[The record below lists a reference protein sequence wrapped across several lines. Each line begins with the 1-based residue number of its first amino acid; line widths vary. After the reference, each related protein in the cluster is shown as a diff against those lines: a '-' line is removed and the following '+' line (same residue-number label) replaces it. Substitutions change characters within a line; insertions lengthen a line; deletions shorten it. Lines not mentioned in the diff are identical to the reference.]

1 MAADPLRTPEPS
13 ATTAPSPPSPPSAPT
28 TRTWFVT
35 GASRGLGRA
44 ITVAALERG
53 DRVAATARDLSA
65 LDDLVARH
73 GDAVVPL
80 RLDVTDPDQARAAV
94 RAATRALGRLDVV
107 VNNAGY
113 GLFGTVEEI
122 TPAQLR
128 AQLDVNLFGVLHV
141 TQAVLPV
148 LRGQGAG
155 HIVQVSS
162 SSGVAAWP
170 GLGGYSASKW
180 ALEGLSESLAQEVA
194 GFGVHVTLVEP
205 GPVDTAWRDA
215 SAVRAA
221 QLPAYDA
228 LRAAAW
234 HPPGSSSPADVARV
248 VLAVVDADEPP
259 LRILVGDLA
268 AGAVLPITEERVDA
282 WRRWEALGRSAG

>member
-1 MAADPLRTPEPS
+1 M
-13 ATTAPSPPSPPSAPT
+13 

-35 GASRGLGRA
+35 GAGRGLGRA
-44 ITVAALERG
+44 IATAALERG
-53 DRVAATARDLSA
+53 DRVAATARDLAS
-65 LDDLVARH
+65 LDDLVAEH

-80 RLDVTDPDQARAAV
+80 RLDVTDPDQAGAAV
-94 RAATRALGRLDVV
+94 RTAAERLGRIDVV

-113 GLFGTVEEI
+113 GLFGYVEEI
-122 TPAQLR
+122 TPEQLR
-128 AQLDVNLFGVLHV
+128 EQLEVNLLGVLHV
-141 TQAVLPV
+141 TQAALPV
-148 LRGQGAG
+148 LRAQGSG
-155 HIVQVSS
+155 HVVQVSS

-194 GFGVHVTLVEP
+194 GFGIHVTLVEP
-205 GPVDTAWRDA
+205 GPVDTEWRGE
-215 SAVRAA
+215 SAVRATP
-221 QLPAYDA
+221 LPAYDA

-248 VLAVVDADEPP
+248 VLAIVDADEPP

-268 AGAVLPITEERVDA
+268 ADAVLPITEERVAA
-282 WRRWEALGRSAG
+282 WRRWEDLGRSPG

>member
-1 MAADPLRTPEPS
+1 MATDSMSVTP
-13 ATTAPSPPSPPSAPT
+13 APT
-28 TRTWFVT
+28 GLTERALGPDLARGMTWFVT

-44 ITVAALERG
+44 ITTAALARG
-53 DRVAATARDLSA
+53 DRVAATARDVDT
-65 LDDLVARH
+65 LDDLVAEH

-80 RLDVTDPDQARAAV
+80 RLDVTDPAQAVAAV
-94 RAATRALGRLDVV
+94 RTAAERLGGIDVV
-107 VNNAGY
+107 VNNAGH
-113 GLFGTVEEI
+113 GLFGYVEEI
-122 TPAQLR
+122 TAEQLR
-128 AQLDVNLFGVLHV
+128 DQLEVNLFGVLHV
-141 TQAVLPV
+141 TQAALPV
-148 LRGQGAG
+148 LRAQGSG
-155 HIVQVSS
+155 HVVQVSS

-194 GFGVHVTLVEP
+194 GFGIRVTLVEP
-205 GPVDTAWRDA
+205 GPVDTEWRGE

-221 QLPAYDA
+221 RLPAYDA
-228 LRAAAW
+228 LRAASW

-268 AGAVLPITEERVDA
+268 ADAVIPITEERLA
-282 WRRWEALGRSAG
+282 GWRRWEDLGRSAG

>member
-1 MAADPLRTPEPS
+1 M
-13 ATTAPSPPSPPSAPT
+13 
-28 TRTWFVT
+28 TRRVWFVT
-35 GASRGLGRA
+35 GAGRGLGHA
-44 ITVAALERG
+44 ITRAALARG
-53 DRVAATARDLSA
+53 DRVAAAARDPRV
-65 LDDLVARH
+65 LDDLVAEH
-73 GDAVVPL
+73 GDAVAPL
-80 RLDVTDPDQARAAV
+80 RLDVTDADQAAAAV
-94 RAATRALGRLDVV
+94 GAATDRFGRLDVV

-113 GLFGTVEEI
+113 GLFGYVEEI

-128 AQLDVNLFGVLHV
+128 DQLEVNLLGVLHV

-148 LRGQGAG
+148 LRAQASG
-155 HIVQVSS
+155 HVVQVSS

-205 GPVDTAWRDA
+205 GPVDTAWRDE
-215 SAVRAA
+215 SAVRATP
-221 QLPAYDA
+221 LPAYDA

-234 HPPGSSSPADVARV
+234 HPPGSSTPEEVARV

-268 AGAVLPITEERVDA
+268 ADAVLPLTEERLA
-282 WRRWEALGRSAG
+282 GWRRWEGLGRSAG

>member
-1 MAADPLRTPEPS
+1 MKADPRPH
-13 ATTAPSPPSPPSAPT
+13 AAPPAAAGG

-44 ITVAALERG
+44 VTAAALERG
-53 DRVAATARDLSA
+53 DRVAATARDLA
-65 LDDLVARH
+65 TLDKLVAEH
-73 GDAVVPL
+73 GDAVLPL
-80 RLDVTDPDQARAAV
+80 RLDVTDPDQARVAV
-94 RAATRALGRLDVV
+94 RTAADELGRLDVV

-122 TPAQLR
+122 TPEQLR

-141 TQAVLPV
+141 TQAALPV
-148 LRGQGAG
+148 LRAQGAG

-194 GFGVHVTLVEP
+194 GFGIHVTLVEP
-205 GPVDTAWRDA
+205 GPVDTGWRGA

-221 QLPAYDA
+221 ELPAYDA

-234 HPPGSSSPADVARV
+234 HPPGSSSPADVAQV
-248 VLAVVDADEPP
+248 ILAVVDADEPP

-268 AGAVLPITEERVDA
+268 VDAVLPITQERITA
-282 WRRWEALGRSAG
+282 WRGWEDLGRSAG

>member
-1 MAADPLRTPEPS
+1 M
-13 ATTAPSPPSPPSAPT
+13 
-28 TRTWFVT
+28 T

-44 ITVAALERG
+44 IAEAALQRG
-53 DRVAATARDLSA
+53 DRVAATARDLAS
-65 LDDLVARH
+65 LDDLVAEH

-80 RLDVTDPDQARAAV
+80 RLDVTDPDQAGAAV
-94 RAATRALGRLDVV
+94 RAAVERLGRIDVV

-113 GLFGTVEEI
+113 GLFGYVEEI
-122 TPAQLR
+122 TPEQLR
-128 AQLDVNLFGVLHV
+128 EQLEVNLLGVLHV
-141 TQAVLPV
+141 TQAALPV
-148 LRGQGAG
+148 LRAQGSG
-155 HIVQVSS
+155 HVVQVSS

-180 ALEGLSESLAQEVA
+180 ALEGLTESLAQEVA
-194 GFGVHVTLVEP
+194 GFGIHVTLVEP
-205 GPVDTAWRDA
+205 GPVDTAWRGE
-215 SAVRAA
+215 SAVHAA

-248 VLAVVDADEPP
+248 VLAIVDADEPP

-268 AGAVLPITEERVDA
+268 ADAVLPITEERIAA
-282 WRRWEALGRSAG
+282 WRRWEDLGRSPG

>member
-1 MAADPLRTPEPS
+1 MSRA
-13 ATTAPSPPSPPSAPT
+13 
-28 TRTWFVT
+28 WFVT

-44 ITVAALERG
+44 IATAALERG
-53 DRVAATARDLSA
+53 DRVAATARDVAA
-65 LDDLVARH
+65 LDDLVAEH

-80 RLDVTDPDQARAAV
+80 RLDVTDRAEVMTAV
-94 RAATRALGRLDVV
+94 RTAAERLGRLDVV

-113 GLFGTVEEI
+113 GLFGYVEEI
-122 TPAQLR
+122 TPEQLR
-128 AQLDVNLFGVLHV
+128 DQLDANLFGVLHV
-141 TQAVLPV
+141 TQAALPV
-148 LRGQGAG
+148 LRAQGSG
-155 HIVQVSS
+155 HVVQVSS

-180 ALEGLSESLAQEVA
+180 ALEGLSEALAQEVA
-194 GFGVHVTLVEP
+194 GFGIRVTLVEP
-205 GPVDTAWRDA
+205 GPVDTGWREE

-221 QLPAYDA
+221 PLPAYDA

-248 VLAVVDADEPP
+248 VLAVADADEPP

-268 AGAVLPITEERVDA
+268 ADAVLPLTEERLA
-282 WRRWEALGRSAG
+282 GWRRWEDVGRSAD

>member
-1 MAADPLRTPEPS
+1 MKADPGPH
-13 ATTAPSPPSPPSAPT
+13 AAPPAVAGG

-44 ITVAALERG
+44 VTTAALERG
-53 DRVAATARDLSA
+53 DRVAATARDLA
-65 LDDLVARH
+65 TLDDLVAEH
-73 GDAVVPL
+73 GDAVLPL
-80 RLDVTDPDQARAAV
+80 RLDVTHPEQARTAV
-94 RAATRALGRLDVV
+94 RTAARELGRIDVV

-122 TPAQLR
+122 TPEQLR

-141 TQAVLPV
+141 TQVALPV
-148 LRGQGAG
+148 LRAQGAG

-194 GFGVHVTLVEP
+194 GFGIHVTLVEP
-205 GPVDTAWRDA
+205 GPVDTEWRGG

-221 QLPAYDA
+221 ELPAYDA

-268 AGAVLPITEERVDA
+268 VDAVLPITQERISA
-282 WRRWEALGRSAG
+282 WRRWEELGRSAG

>member
-1 MAADPLRTPEPS
+1 
-13 ATTAPSPPSPPSAPT
+13 
-28 TRTWFVT
+28 V
-35 GASRGLGRA
+35 G
-44 ITVAALERG
+44 ER
-53 DRVAATARDLSA
+53 
-65 LDDLVARH
+65 

-80 RLDVTDPDQARAAV
+80 RLDVTDPAQAVTAV
-94 RAATRALGRLDVV
+94 RTAVERLGRIDVV

-113 GLFGTVEEI
+113 GLFGYVEEI
-122 TPAQLR
+122 TPEQLR
-128 AQLDVNLFGVLHV
+128 DQLDVNLFGVLHV

-148 LRGQGAG
+148 LRAQGSG
-155 HIVQVSS
+155 HVVQVSS

-194 GFGVHVTLVEP
+194 GFGIRVTLVEP
-205 GPVDTAWRDA
+205 GPVDTAWRGEGA
-215 SAVRAA
+215 RAA

-228 LRAAAW
+228 LRAASW

-268 AGAVLPITEERVDA
+268 ADAVIPITEERLA
-282 WRRWEALGRSAG
+282 HWRRWEDLGRSAG

>member
-1 MAADPLRTPEPS
+1 M
-13 ATTAPSPPSPPSAPT
+13 

-35 GASRGLGRA
+35 GAGRGLGRT
-44 ITVAALERG
+44 ITAAALARG
-53 DRVAATARDLSA
+53 DRVAATARDVEA
-65 LDDLVARH
+65 LDDLVAEH

-80 RLDVTDPDQARAAV
+80 RLDVTDRAEAGAAV
-94 RAATRALGRLDVV
+94 RAAAERLGRIDVV
-107 VNNAGY
+107 VNNAGH
-113 GLFGTVEEI
+113 GLFGYVEEI
-122 TPAQLR
+122 TAEQLR
-128 AQLDVNLFGVLHV
+128 DQLEVNLFGALHV
-141 TQAVLPV
+141 TQAALPV
-148 LRGQGAG
+148 LRAQGSG
-155 HIVQVSS
+155 HVVQVSS

-180 ALEGLSESLAQEVA
+180 ALEGLSEALAQEVA
-194 GFGVHVTLVEP
+194 GFGIRVTLVEP
-205 GPVDTAWRDA
+205 GPVDTEWRGE

-228 LRAAAW
+228 LRAASW

-268 AGAVLPITEERVDA
+268 ADAVIPITEERLAA
-282 WRRWEALGRSAG
+282 WRRWEDLGRSAR

>member
-1 MAADPLRTPEPS
+1 M
-13 ATTAPSPPSPPSAPT
+13 

-35 GASRGLGRA
+35 GAGRGLGRA

-53 DRVAATARDLSA
+53 DRVAATARDLAA
-65 LDDLVARH
+65 LDDLVAGY

-80 RLDVTDPDQARAAV
+80 RLDVTDPDEARDAV
-94 RAATRALGRLDVV
+94 RTAAQALGRIDVV

-122 TPAQLR
+122 TPEQLR
-128 AQLDVNLFGVLHV
+128 DQLDVNLFGVLHV
-141 TQAVLPV
+141 TQAALPV
-148 LRGQGAG
+148 LRAQGSG
-155 HIVQVSS
+155 HVVQVSS

-180 ALEGLSESLAQEVA
+180 ALEGLSEALAQEVA
-194 GFGVHVTLVEP
+194 GFGIHVTLVEP
-205 GPVDTAWRDA
+205 GPVDTAWRDE

-221 QLPAYDA
+221 HLPAYDA
-228 LRAAAW
+228 LRASAW

-268 AGAVLPITEERVDA
+268 ADAVLPITEKRVAA
-282 WRRWEALGRSAG
+282 WRRWEDLGRSAG

>member
-1 MAADPLRTPEPS
+1 
-13 ATTAPSPPSPPSAPT
+13 
-28 TRTWFVT
+28 V
-35 GASRGLGRA
+35 
-44 ITVAALERG
+44 
-53 DRVAATARDLSA
+53 
-65 LDDLVARH
+65 LDELVAEH
-73 GDAVVPL
+73 GDAVLPL

-94 RAATRALGRLDVV
+94 RTAADELGRIDVV

-122 TPAQLR
+122 TPEQLR
-128 AQLDVNLFGVLHV
+128 AQLDVNLFGVPHV
-141 TQAVLPV
+141 TQAALPV
-148 LRGQGAG
+148 LRAQGAG

-194 GFGVHVTLVEP
+194 GFGIHVTLVEP
-205 GPVDTAWRDA
+205 GPVDTGWRGE

-221 QLPAYDA
+221 ELPAYDA

-234 HPPGSSSPADVARV
+234 HP
-248 VLAVVDADEPP
+248 
-259 LRILVGDLA
+259 
-268 AGAVLPITEERVDA
+268 
-282 WRRWEALGRSAG
+282 

>member
-1 MAADPLRTPEPS
+1 MKADPGPH
-13 ATTAPSPPSPPSAPT
+13 AAPPAAAGG

-44 ITVAALERG
+44 ATVAALERG
-53 DRVAATARDLSA
+53 DRVAATARDLAA
-65 LDDLVARH
+65 LDELVAEH
-73 GDAVVPL
+73 GDAVLPL

-94 RAATRALGRLDVV
+94 RTAADELGRIDVV

-122 TPAQLR
+122 TPEQLR

-141 TQAVLPV
+141 TQAALPV
-148 LRGQGAG
+148 LRAQGAG

-194 GFGVHVTLVEP
+194 GFGIHVTLVEP
-205 GPVDTAWRDA
+205 GPVDTGWRGE

-221 QLPAYDA
+221 ELPAYDA

-248 VLAVVDADEPP
+248 ILAVVDADEPP

-268 AGAVLPITEERVDA
+268 VDAVLPITEERITA
-282 WRRWEALGRSAG
+282 WRGWEDLGRSAG

>member
-1 MAADPLRTPEPS
+1 M
-13 ATTAPSPPSPPSAPT
+13 
-28 TRTWFVT
+28 TRAWFVT

-44 ITVAALERG
+44 IATAALERG
-53 DRVAATARDLSA
+53 DRVAATARDLGA
-65 LDDLVARH
+65 LDDLVAEH

-80 RLDVTDPDQARAAV
+80 RLDVTDPAQAEAAV
-94 RAATRALGRLDVV
+94 RAAAERLGRLDVV

-113 GLFGTVEEI
+113 GLLGYVEEI
-122 TPAQLR
+122 TPEQLR

-141 TQAVLPV
+141 TQAALPV
-148 LRGQGAG
+148 LRAQGSG
-155 HIVQVSS
+155 HLVQVSS

-194 GFGVHVTLVEP
+194 GFGIHVTLVEP
-205 GPVDTAWRDA
+205 GPVDTEWRGQ
-215 SAVRAA
+215 SAARAT

-228 LRAAAW
+228 LRASAW

-248 VLAVVDADEPP
+248 VLAVADADEPP

-268 AGAVLPITEERVDA
+268 ADAVLPITEERLA
-282 WRRWEALGRSAG
+282 GWRRWEDLGRSAG

>member
-1 MAADPLRTPEPS
+1 VSRASRA
-13 ATTAPSPPSPPSAPT
+13 
-28 TRTWFVT
+28 WFVT

-44 ITVAALERG
+44 ITTAALERG
-53 DRVAATARDLSA
+53 DRVAATARDVGA
-65 LDDLVARH
+65 LDDLVAEH

-80 RLDVTDPDQARAAV
+80 RLDVTDRAEAASAV
-94 RAATRALGRLDVV
+94 RTAAERLGRLDVV

-113 GLFGTVEEI
+113 GLFGYVEEI
-122 TPAQLR
+122 TPEQLR
-128 AQLDVNLFGVLHV
+128 DQLDANLFGVLHV
-141 TQAVLPV
+141 TQVALPV
-148 LRGQGAG
+148 LRAQGSG

-180 ALEGLSESLAQEVA
+180 ALEGLSEALAQEVA
-194 GFGVHVTLVEP
+194 GFGIRVTLVEP
-205 GPVDTAWRDA
+205 GPVDTGWGTE
-215 SAVRAA
+215 SAVRAD

-228 LRAAAW
+228 LRASAW
-234 HPPGSSSPADVARV
+234 HPPGSSSPTDVARV

-268 AGAVLPITEERVDA
+268 ADAVLPLTEERLA
-282 WRRWEALGRSAG
+282 GWRRWEGLGRSAG

>member
-1 MAADPLRTPEPS
+1 M
-13 ATTAPSPPSPPSAPT
+13 

-35 GASRGLGRA
+35 GAGRGLGRA

-53 DRVAATARDLSA
+53 DRVAATARDLAA
-65 LDDLVARH
+65 LDDLVAGH

-80 RLDVTDPDQARAAV
+80 RLDVTDPDQARDAV
-94 RAATRALGRLDVV
+94 RTAAEALGRIDVV

-122 TPAQLR
+122 TPEQLR
-128 AQLDVNLFGVLHV
+128 DQLDVNLFGVLHV
-141 TQAVLPV
+141 TQAALPV
-148 LRGQGAG
+148 LRAQGSG
-155 HIVQVSS
+155 HVLQVSS

-180 ALEGLSESLAQEVA
+180 ALEGLSEALAQEVA
-194 GFGVHVTLVEP
+194 GFGIHVTLVEP
-205 GPVDTAWRDA
+205 GPVDTAWRDE
-215 SAVRAA
+215 SAVRAVH
-221 QLPAYDA
+221 LPAYDA
-228 LRAAAW
+228 LRASAW

-268 AGAVLPITEERVDA
+268 VDAVLPITEERVAA
-282 WRRWEALGRSAG
+282 WRRWADLGRSAG